1 MLIQARDPRPIW
13 AITCAIITQTL
24 FRVWRRTVFNCIQ
37 QELEVIQMDR
47 KKAIVT
53 GGAIGMGRGIAL
65 VLAEDS
71 SMAASYKGW

>member
-1 MLIQARDPRPIW
+1 MGHNMRHHHADSLPRM
-13 AITCAIITQTL
+13 AED
-24 FRVWRRTVFNCIQ
+24 CIQ

>member
-1 MLIQARDPRPIW
+1 MAED
-13 AITCAIITQTL
+13 
-24 FRVWRRTVFNCIQ
+24 CIQ

-53 GGAIGMGRGIAL
+53 DGAIGMGRGIAL

>member
-1 MLIQARDPRPIW
+1 
-13 AITCAIITQTL
+13 
-24 FRVWRRTVFNCIQ
+24 
-37 QELEVIQMDR
+37 MDR